1 MTLGVA
7 RYAAVPQPRM
17 LLLMFTLKTLV
28 HSGAPKMWL
37 GRAARQAG

>member
-1 MTLGVA
+1 MTLGVTSH
-7 RYAAVPQPRM
+7 AAVPQPRM
-17 LLLMFTLKTLV
+17 LLLMFTVRTLV